1 MEAVKAEGARP
12 SARTPND
19 LVPAE
24 QAATVAGVSLPTLWR
39 AARAGR
45 IAAHRTGPKETRFSM
60 AEARKWGA
68 ERTRSRA
75 CGRHDR
81 RSLPS
86 AHNAPRNRSGAH
98 W

>member
-1 MEAVKAEGARP
+1 METVAEGVPMALAR
-12 SARTPND
+12 D

-39 AARAGR
+39 AVRAGR
-45 IAAHRTGPKETRFSM
+45 LASHRTGPKETRFSM
-60 AEARKWGA
+60 AEARRWGA
-68 ERTRSRA
+68 ERTRSR
-75 CGRHDR
+75 GRR
-81 RSLPS
+81 TPRSLPS

>member
-1 MEAVKAEGARP
+1 MEVLVAEGGPALALAR
-12 SARTPND
+12 D

-60 AEARKWGA
+60 AEARRWGA
-68 ERTRSRA
+68 ERTRFRGRRA
-75 CGRHDR
+75 V
-81 RSLPS
+81 
-86 AHNAPRNRSGAH
+86 
-98 W
+98 

>member
-1 MEAVKAEGARP
+1 MEVLVAEGGPALALAR
-12 SARTPND
+12 D

-60 AEARKWGA
+60 AEARRWGA
-68 ERTRSRA
+68 ERRQ
-75 CGRHDR
+75 
-81 RSLPS
+81 L
-86 AHNAPRNRSGAH
+86 GAG
-98 W
+98 WRP

>member
-1 MEAVKAEGARP
+1 MEAVAEGRP
-12 SARTPND
+12 ALALPRD

-45 IAAHRTGPKETRFSM
+45 LAAHRTGPKETRFSV
-60 AEARKWGA
+60 AEARRWGA
-68 ERTRSRA
+68 ERTRSR
-75 CGRHDR
+75 GRRER
-81 RSLPS
+81 RSPS
-86 AHNAPRNRSGAH
+86 PTVPVETAQEPG

>member
-1 MEAVKAEGARP
+1 METVAEGILVALAR
-12 SARTPND
+12 D

-60 AEARKWGA
+60 AEARRWGA
-68 ERTRSRA
+68 ERTRSR
-75 CGRHDR
+75 GRR
-81 RSLPS
+81 
-86 AHNAPRNRSGAH
+86 AA
-98 W
+98 

>member
-1 MEAVKAEGARP
+1 MEAIKAEGARA

-39 AARAGR
+39 AVRVGR
-45 IAAHRTGPKETRFSM
+45 LASHRTGPKETRFSM

-68 ERTRSRA
+68 ERTRCRGRRA
-75 CGRHDR
+75 V
-81 RSLPS
+81 
-86 AHNAPRNRSGAH
+86 
-98 W
+98 

>member
-1 MEAVKAEGARP
+1 MEAITEGAP
-12 SARTPND
+12 SALARD

-68 ERTRSRA
+68 ERTRSR
-75 CGRHDR
+75 GRR
-81 RSLPS
+81 
-86 AHNAPRNRSGAH
+86 AA
-98 W
+98 